1 MKRPKPIPPFKTL
14 EEEAEYWDTHSLV
27 DDWDENK
34 MVKLVYKPEP
44 KKAVIHVKVAKN
56 LKEKIEQ
63 VAKDKDISVSSLIRM
78 WTVEKLKQ
86 LSRNAL

>member
-27 DDWDENK
+27 NDWDENK
-34 MVKLVYKPEP
+34 MIKLVYKPEP

-86 LSRNAL
+86 LSRNSL